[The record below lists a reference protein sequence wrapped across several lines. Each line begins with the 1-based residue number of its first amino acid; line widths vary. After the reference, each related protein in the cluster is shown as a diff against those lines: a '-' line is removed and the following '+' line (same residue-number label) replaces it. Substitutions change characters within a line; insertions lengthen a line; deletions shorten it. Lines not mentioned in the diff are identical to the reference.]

1 MRLTL
6 LFILLLPIIALSEET
21 EATIVEVKK
30 DVSICRLSGNCNSA
44 TRGSRLI
51 VGDTIETKEGSSSR
65 LEFSTGTVIDIG
77 ENSRMVIAAI
87 SPKEKKVQTN
97 WGKFDFDVKKADSK
111 SRFKVESPVA
121 VAGTEG
127 TTFTVEVEK
136 SSGETTI
143 LLRKGLL
150 RITGKGSSQDSF
162 LLKPNHA
169 VRLQRGTM
177 NFKPFRVMQS
187 RPTQTESGSHQLK
200 KGATK
205 TTAHITGKT
214 TKSQSVDIDNA
225 EETKTEVIIEID

>member
-1 MRLTL
+1 MRTTL
-6 LFILLLPIIALSEET
+6 VFIMLLPIIALGLET
-21 EATIVEVKK
+21 EATIIEVKK
-30 DVSICRLSGNCNSA
+30 DVSICRYSGDCSSA
-44 TRGSRLI
+44 TEGSHLI
-51 VGDTIETKEGSSSR
+51 VGDTIETKEGSSSK

-127 TTFTVEVEK
+127 TTFTVEVDK
-136 SSGETTI
+136 GTGETTI

-150 RITGKGSSQDSF
+150 RISGKGLSQGSF

-169 VRLQRGTM
+169 VRLSRGAM
-177 NFKPFRVMQS
+177 DFKPYKILQNI
-187 RPTQTESGSHQLK
+187 PTQQEPGSHQLN
-200 KGATK
+200 KGKTK